1 MINDSVNGGDG
12 IIDIE
17 GKAATGSGERLG
29 ETSEFQLSRIHQS
42 ATETATPLGSKTHE
56 LEIDPRFQN
65 RERQPGLDLLRALAI
80 IVVVVYH
87 AALFGFKLP
96 GRIDRFGWIGVDL
109 FFVLS
114 GYLIGG
120 QLLATL
126 ARGQRIKLGQ
136 FFTRRA
142 LRIMP
147 AYFAVLAI
155 YFLLPWWRE
164 YPDMSQPLWKF
175 LLSVQN
181 IALHGGT
188 AFSHAWSLAVEDQF
202 YLALPFLLLFL
213 FPRPRLVIV
222 IPCLIVFG
230 GIGLRAFLAAHNPS
244 VDGGGVSFRGF
255 QAWIYYPTWTRLDP
269 LVFGV
274 ALAAIE
280 KFRPT
285 WWQRFIN
292 CAPWLW
298 LPALGLIG
306 YALYLGETD
315 TLKVSACVWQFPLI
329 AAGMAALLVCA
340 VSPRLLFRRVAIP
353 GAAFIASI
361 AYSAYLIQKLVIHAV
376 EQFCTNHNIALTSTP
391 ALLGVQICVY
401 LAAAILFITVE
412 RPFLQLRQ
420 RIAPRSSPAA
430 AGRQVAPRK

>member
-1 MINDSVNGGDG
+1 MSETEEPFRTKSRRGD
-12 IIDIE
+12 
-17 GKAATGSGERLG
+17 LG
-29 ETSEFQLSRIHQS
+29 V
-42 ATETATPLGSKTHE
+42 
-56 LEIDPRFQN
+56 DPRFQN
-65 RERQPGLDLLRALAI
+65 RERRPGLDLLRALAI
-80 IVVVVYH
+80 IVVVAYH

-96 GRIDRFGWIGVDL
+96 GRIDRFGWVGVDL

-120 QLLATL
+120 QLLASL
-126 ARGQRIKLGQ
+126 ERDQRVRLGR

-147 AYFAVLAI
+147 AYFAVLTI
-155 YFLLPWWRE
+155 YFLLPSWRE
-164 YPDMSQPLWKF
+164 YPEMSQPLWKF

-213 FPRPRLVIV
+213 YRRSHAAILVPSLIV
-222 IPCLIVFG
+222 IG
-230 GIGLRAFLAAHNPS
+230 GIALRGFLAARNPS

-280 KFRPT
+280 IFRPT
-285 WWQRFIN
+285 WWKCLTN
-292 CAPWLW
+292 YAPLFWF
-298 LPALGLIG
+298 PGLGLIA

-315 TLKVSACVWQFPLI
+315 NLTISACVWQFPLI
-329 AAGMAALLVCA
+329 AVGMAALLICA
-340 VSPRLLFRRVAIP
+340 VSPRLPFCRAAIP

-361 AYSAYLIQKLVIHAV
+361 AYSAYLIQKLVINAV
-376 EQFCTNHNIALTSTP
+376 EQFCTNHNIDLTSVP
-391 ALLGVQICVY
+391 ALLGVEMSVY
-401 LAAAILFITVE
+401 VAAAFLFLLVE
-412 RPFLQLRQ
+412 RPFLQLRR
-420 RIAPRSSPAA
+420 RIAPA
-430 AGRQVAPRK
+430 K

>member
-1 MINDSVNGGDG
+1 MTVS
-12 IIDIE
+12 
-17 GKAATGSGERLG
+17 
-29 ETSEFQLSRIHQS
+29 
-42 ATETATPLGSKTHE
+42 PKTHRG
-56 LEIDPRFQN
+56 EIEVDPRFRN

-96 GRIDRFGWIGVDL
+96 GRVDRFGWIGVDL

-120 QLLATL
+120 QLLAPL
-126 ARGQRIKLGQ
+126 VRDQRIKLGR

-155 YFLLPWWRE
+155 YFLLPAWRE
-164 YPDMSQPLWKF
+164 YPEMSQPLWKF

-213 FPRPRLVIV
+213 YRRPRVAILV
-222 IPCLIVFG
+222 PCLIVVG
-230 GIGLRAFLAAHNPS
+230 GIGLRTFLATQNPS
-244 VDGGGVSFRGF
+244 VDGGVSFRGF

-274 ALAAIE
+274 VLAAIE
-280 KFRPT
+280 RFRPN
-285 WWQRFIN
+285 WWQRLIN

-298 LPALGLIG
+298 LPGLGLIV
-306 YALYLGETD
+306 YALYLGETKNL
-315 TLKVSACVWQFPLI
+315 TVVACVWQFPLI
-329 AAGMAALLVCA
+329 AVGMAALLVCA
-340 VSPRLLFRRVAIP
+340 VSPRLPLSRVAIP

-361 AYSAYLIQKLVIHAV
+361 AYSAYLIQKLVINGV
-376 EQFCTNHNIALTSTP
+376 EQFCTNHSIDLTSAP
-391 ALLGVQICVY
+391 ALLGVELCVY
-401 LAAAILFITVE
+401 IAATILFLSIE
-412 RPFLQLRQ
+412 RPFLLLR
-420 RIAPRSSPAA
+420 RSLAPPVERGSRESREA
-430 AGRQVAPRK
+430 

>member
-1 MINDSVNGGDG
+1 MSC
-12 IIDIE
+12 
-17 GKAATGSGERLG
+17 APRL
-29 ETSEFQLSRIHQS
+29 R
-42 ATETATPLGSKTHE
+42 SKTRRGE
-56 LEIDPRFQN
+56 LGVDPRFQD

-80 IVVVVYH
+80 IVVVLYH

-96 GRIDRFGWIGVDL
+96 GRVDRFGWIGVDL

-120 QLLATL
+120 QLLAPL
-126 ARGQRIKLGQ
+126 ARGNTINLGR
-136 FFTRRA
+136 FFARRA

-147 AYFAVLAI
+147 AYFAVFAI
-155 YFLLPWWRE
+155 YFLLPSWRE

-213 FPRPRLVIV
+213 CRRPRAAVIV
-222 IPCLIVFG
+222 PCLLVVG
-230 GIGLRAFLAAHNPS
+230 GILLRAFLAAQNPS
-244 VDGGGVSFRGF
+244 VDGGVSFRGF

-280 KFRPT
+280 KFRPQ
-285 WWQRFIN
+285 WWQRLMNTAI
-292 CAPWLW
+292 WVW
-298 LPALGLIG
+298 LPGLALIA
-306 YALYLGETD
+306 YALYLGEGDRLTV
-315 TLKVSACVWQFPLI
+315 TACVWQFPLI
-329 AAGMAALLVCA
+329 AIGMAALLICV
-340 VSPRLLFRRVAIP
+340 VSPRSFLSRIAIP

-361 AYSAYLIQKLVIHAV
+361 AYSAYLIQKLVIHFV
-376 EQFCTNHNIALTSTP
+376 GQFCTRHNIALTSPP
-391 ALLGVQICVY
+391 ALIVVELCVY
-401 LAAAILFITVE
+401 AAATILFLVIE
-412 RPFLQLRQ
+412 RPFLQLRH
-420 RIAPRSSPAA
+420 RIAPRKHGTGRLPAA
-430 AGRQVAPRK
+430 A